1 METKTTITME
11 TKERYVLSRDGVRM
25 TYKEWRDMIESERD

>member
-1 METKTTITME
+1 METKTTIAME
-11 TKERYVLSRDGVRM
+11 TKEKYVLSRDGVRM